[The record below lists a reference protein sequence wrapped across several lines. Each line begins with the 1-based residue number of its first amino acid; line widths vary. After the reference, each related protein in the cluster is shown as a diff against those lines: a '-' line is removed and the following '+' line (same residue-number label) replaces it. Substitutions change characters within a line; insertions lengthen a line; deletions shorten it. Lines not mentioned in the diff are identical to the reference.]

1 VIVDRGHRG
10 WAVFAVLFAAASLG
24 FYLWYAGA
32 QPGGP
37 KGGTWIGLGF
47 GIVGSALMLFALLLG
62 ARKRRPHWRL
72 GRAAWWLKGHLWLG
86 ALSLPLILFHGGFR
100 FGGTF
105 TQVLMWIFVAVFATG
120 LWGLAL
126 QQFMPRLMTKN
137 LPLETIYEQAD
148 YELEHLIKQAEKVVT
163 GEEEKGKGRAR
174 PRPVA
179 KAQGAV
185 QGKVVRGAPAAEPE
199 AGEEAEKPVHR
210 GPLRDFL
217 RDRLRSYFE
226 PDGARRSPLYREP
239 ARKALFEELR
249 RVADARLADD
259 IATLEALCEQRSQ
272 IELQSRMHR
281 WLHGWLLIHVPLS
294 YALVL
299 LGAVHAVMALYY

>member
-1 VIVDRGHRG
+1 MILDRGHRG
-10 WAVFAVLFAAASLG
+10 WALFALLFGGAALAL
-24 FYLWYAGA
+24 YLAYAGSE
-32 QPGGP
+32 PGGP
-37 KGGTWIGLGF
+37 KGGTAAGLAF
-47 GIVGSALMLFALLLG
+47 GIVGGVFMLFALLLG
-62 ARKRRPHWRL
+62 ARKKRSHWRL

-105 TQVLMWIFVAVFATG
+105 TQVLMWMFLAVFLSG

-137 LPLETIYEQAD
+137 LPLETIYEQVD
-148 YELEHLIKQAEKVVT
+148 FELGHLVAEAEKVAA
-163 GEEEKGKGRAR
+163 GEEDKARAR
-174 PRPVA
+174 PRPAA

-185 QGKVVRGAPAAEPE
+185 QGKVVRGAVSEEPA
-199 AGEEAEKPVHR
+199 EEEKPPNR

-217 RDRLRSYFE
+217 RDRLKPYFA
-226 PDGARRSPLYREP
+226 PDGPRGSPLSRGP

-249 RVADARLADD
+249 RLADKRLQGD
-259 IATLEALCEQRSQ
+259 VATLEALCEQRSQ
-272 IELQSRMHR
+272 IDLQCRMHH
-281 WLHGWLLIHVPLS
+281 WLHGWLFVHVPLS